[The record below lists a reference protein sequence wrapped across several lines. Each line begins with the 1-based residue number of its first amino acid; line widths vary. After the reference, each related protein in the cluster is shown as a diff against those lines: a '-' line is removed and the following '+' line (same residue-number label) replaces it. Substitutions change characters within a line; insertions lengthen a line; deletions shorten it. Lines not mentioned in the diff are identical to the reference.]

1 MCLTP
6 SSHPSRSTPCVELDV
21 LCVGHAAFDI
31 TMTVERHPGPDEKCG
46 ATAMLS
52 SGGGPAANASVAIAR
67 LGGRSAF
74 LGYLSTDPFGA
85 RHMEDLVRESVQV
98 EWIVRGPHPSPISMI
113 LVKPDGSRTV
123 VNHKAQTPPL
133 NPEQLC
139 QLSCRPKVVLLDGHE
154 PDIAA
159 CILKHASEVGAKI
172 VLDAGSVHRGTLEL
186 LPQASF
192 VIASER
198 FALDFAKVEDPVV
211 GLKHLSRHTAW
222 AAVTLGREGVA
233 WCDGSTVR
241 QLSAHPVRAVDTTGA
256 GDVFHGAFA
265 LEIARGA
272 SVERALYFANAA
284 AALACTRLGARA
296 GAPLRSEVDD
306 LLNSP

>member
-1 MCLTP
+1 MCQKP

-31 TMTVERHPGPDEKCG
+31 ALTVERHPGPDEKCA
-46 ATAMLS
+46 ATAILF
-52 SGGGPAANASVAIAR
+52 SGGGPAANGSVAVAR

-74 LGYLSTDPFGA
+74 LGYLSTDPFGE
-85 RHMEDLVRESVQV
+85 RHMEELVRESVQV
-98 EWIVRGPHPSPISMI
+98 EWIVRGPYPSPISMI

-123 VNHKAQTPPL
+123 VNHKAQTPSLKPG
-133 NPEQLC
+133 QVC
-139 QLSCRPKVVLLDGHE
+139 LSTCRPKVVLLDGHE
-154 PDIAA
+154 PDIAP
-159 CILKHASEVGAKI
+159 CILKHASKVGAKT
-172 VLDAGSVHRGTLEL
+172 VLDAGSVHRGTVEL
-186 LPQASF
+186 LAQASF

-211 GLKHLSRHTAW
+211 GLEHLSRHTAW
-222 AAVTLGREGVA
+222 AAVTLGDEGVA

-241 QLSAHPVRAVDTTGA
+241 QLSAHPVRTVDTTGA

-272 SVERALYFANAA
+272 SAERALHFANAA

-296 GAPLRSEVDD
+296 GAPLRSEVDA
-306 LLNSP
+306 LLNNP